1 MWEQYKKS
9 LRGMQL
15 VIVLVTA
22 LAYLKF
28 YRAWEP
34 TVMFFAILEIASV
47 AGAVWAT
54 RIRKRFPSNV

>member
-1 MWEQYKKS
+1 
-9 LRGMQL
+9 MQL